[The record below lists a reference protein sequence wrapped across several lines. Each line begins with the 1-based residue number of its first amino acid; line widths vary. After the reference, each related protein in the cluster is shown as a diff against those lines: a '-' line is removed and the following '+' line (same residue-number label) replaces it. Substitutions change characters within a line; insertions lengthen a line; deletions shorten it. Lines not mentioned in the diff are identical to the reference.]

1 MYRSIKMTTRSGVI
15 KTLRRRGVI
24 WKNKSFMFGTRKMTV
39 DEAYGV
45 YSQDDFR
52 RFYYNRPDP
61 PLASRLKTLT
71 PRRYEEMQSLAAL
84 RSRDNAHNY
93 VENAFE
99 NCRNCRGAG
108 CRQSLQ
114 EELIVR
120 LSKMYTLTQFLDPS
134 GRKLLLALL
143 DYVNTVIKKSDKI
156 DPFIVHNQL
165 QLILNILQDKYNA
178 LPWSPSQL
186 EDRSAMRDNIEVC
199 GNHMKPIIQSAAN
212 LARCETRPNTYVA
225 RRGK

>member
-1 MYRSIKMTTRSGVI
+1 MTTTRSEVI
-15 KTLRRRGVI
+15 KTLRRRGVV
-24 WKNKSFMFGTRKMTV
+24 WKNNNFMFGTRTMST

-45 YSQDDFR
+45 YSLDDFQ

-61 PLASRLKTLT
+61 ALASRLKTLT
-71 PRRYEEMQSLAAL
+71 TRRYEEMRTLAAL
-84 RSRDNAHNY
+84 RSHDNAHDY
-93 VENAFE
+93 VENAFL
-99 NCRNCRGAG
+99 NCRNCKGVG

-134 GRKLLLALL
+134 GRKLLLGLL
-143 DYVNTVIKKSDKI
+143 DYVNTVIKKSKQI

-165 QLILNILQDKYNA
+165 QLVLNILQDKYNA
-178 LPWSPSQL
+178 LAWSPSQL
-186 EDRSAMRDNIEVC
+186 EDRPAMRDNIEVC

-212 LARCETRPNTYVA
+212 LAHCEARPNTYVA